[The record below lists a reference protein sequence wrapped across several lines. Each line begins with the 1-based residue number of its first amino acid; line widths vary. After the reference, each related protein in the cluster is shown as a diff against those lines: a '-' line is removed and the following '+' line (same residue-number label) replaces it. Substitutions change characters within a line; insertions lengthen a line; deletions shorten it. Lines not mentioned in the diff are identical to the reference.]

1 LEIRSGEENSIRNCQ
16 LDIKLKDHEV
26 QKRWKRPN
34 ASPGNL
40 KLRVAK
46 RVNKAMRQ
54 RKKTLQRRE
63 LEDKPHGE

>member
-1 LEIRSGEENSIRNCQ
+1 M
-16 LDIKLKDHEV
+16 DIKLKDHEV